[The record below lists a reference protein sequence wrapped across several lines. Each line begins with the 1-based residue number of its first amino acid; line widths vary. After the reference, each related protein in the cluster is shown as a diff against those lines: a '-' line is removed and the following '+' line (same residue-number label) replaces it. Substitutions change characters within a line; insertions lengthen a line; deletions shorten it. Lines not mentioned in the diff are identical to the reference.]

1 MVKKW
6 VDNYRLC
13 QWQEPKRSQW
23 RCVSVFDVRKKAERA
38 FGLVGNKVENSLQ
51 NDGEIGF

>member
-1 MVKKW
+1 MPVAGTKTKS
-6 VDNYRLC
+6 V
-13 QWQEPKRSQW
+13 EW